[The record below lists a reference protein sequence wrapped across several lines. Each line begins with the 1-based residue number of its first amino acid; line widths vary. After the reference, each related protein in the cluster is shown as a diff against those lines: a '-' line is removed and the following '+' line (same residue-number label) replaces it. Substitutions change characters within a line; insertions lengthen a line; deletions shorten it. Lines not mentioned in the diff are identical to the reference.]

1 MSSILE
7 EIETKI
13 EGLKTSTAKSN
24 VGVVRETGDGVA
36 RIEGLSD
43 VMLNEMIE
51 FPDGVFGLALNLE
64 ETEVGAIL
72 LGETTKIA
80 EGDQAKTTGKLLQVP
95 VGKALLGRV
104 VNTLGQP
111 LDDKGPI
118 KSETFYPLEK
128 IAPGVIKRRSVNQ
141 PVQTGIMPI
150 DAMIPIG
157 RGQREL
163 IIGDRATGKTTIAI
177 DTIISQARLNKA
189 AEDAKDTNY
198 RPLYCIYVAVGQKNS
213 NVARVLDVLEKEG
226 AMPYS
231 TIISAPAS
239 DTATNQYLAPFAGAA
254 VGEWFMD
261 NKMDALIIYDDLSK
275 HAVAYRQVSLVL
287 KRPSGREAYPGDV
300 FYLHS
305 RLLERA
311 ARMSDQFGG
320 GSLTALPIIE
330 TQAGDVSAYIPTNV
344 ISITDGQIFF
354 ETDLFNSG
362 VRPAVNVGL
371 SVSRVG
377 FAAAIK
383 ATKQVGSTL
392 KLDLAQ
398 YRELAAFAQFGS
410 DLDKVTQN
418 QLNRGSRL
426 TELLK
431 QPQFAPLTWVQQVV
445 IIYAGTQGLLDDL
458 EVKDIRAFEDGL
470 YPYMEGTQGQLLAD
484 IESKRALDDDLR
496 KRLTGAINEY
506 KQDFKAKLE
515 DKNKEKQTAGA
526 AA

>member
-13 EGLKTSTAKSN
+13 AGLKTSTTKSN
-24 VGVVRETGDGVA
+24 IGVVRETGDGVA

-51 FPDGVFGLALNLE
+51 FPNGVFGLALNLE

-72 LGETTKIA
+72 LGETTKLS
-80 EGDQAKTTGKLLQVP
+80 EGDEAKTTGRLLQVP

-118 KSETFYPLEK
+118 KTDKFYPLEK

-141 PVQTGIMPI
+141 PVQTGIMAI

-163 IIGDRATGKTTIAI
+163 IIGDRSTGKTTIAI
-177 DTIISQARLNKA
+177 DTIISQARLNKS
-189 AEDAKDTNY
+189 AEADGDKNY

-213 NVARVLDVLEKEG
+213 NVARVVDVLEKEG
-226 AMPYS
+226 AMPY
-231 TIISAPAS
+231 TIIISASAS

-254 VGEWFMD
+254 MGEWFMD
-261 NKMDALIIYDDLSK
+261 NGMDALIIYDDLSK

-305 RLLERA
+305 RLLERS
-311 ARMSDQFGG
+311 ARMSEDFGG

-344 ISITDGQIFF
+344 ISITDGQIYL
-354 ETDLFNSG
+354 ETDLFYQG
-362 VRPAVNVGL
+362 VRPAISVGL

-377 FAAAIK
+377 SAAQIKAIK
-383 ATKQVGSTL
+383 QVAGKV

-398 YRELAAFAQFGS
+398 FRELAAFAQFGS
-410 DLDKVTQN
+410 DLDTATRAR
-418 QLNRGSRL
+418 LDRGQRIV
-426 TELLK
+426 ELFK
-431 QPQFAPLTWVQQVV
+431 QKQYNPISVAEQVV
-445 IIYAGTQGLLDDL
+445 IMWAMQNGYVDPVPVDRVKEFQLKLQDWLQTRKESLLRAVREKMQLDEEL
-458 EVKDIRAFEDGL
+458 E
-470 YPYMEGTQGQLLAD
+470 GQLKA
-484 IESKRALDDDLR
+484 AL
-496 KRLTGAINEY
+496 EE
-506 KQDFKAKLE
+506 FKA
-515 DKNKEKQTAGA
+515 AWR
-526 AA
+526 